1 MFHSVT
7 SSSVHQ
13 VQTEQSPS
21 GQQKNPLVLQG
32 FQGCLDSVLVN
43 ANQLPLQN
51 KRSHVAEV
59 VELAEIKLG
68 CVLHPDHCRGQR
80 CLNGATC
87 VNLPSGGNVKQCNS
101 HRGSSLDTGPFKCVD

>member
-1 MFHSVT
+1 MQLNASIC
-7 SSSVHQ
+7 SLHQ
-13 VQTEQSPS
+13 VQNEQSVS
-21 GQQKNPLVLQG
+21 EQQKNPLVLQG

-68 CVLHPDHCRGQR
+68 CVLHPDHCLAQP

-87 VNLPSGGNVKQCNS
+87 VNLPSGGNVKQC
-101 HRGSSLDTGPFKCVD
+101 SSNQRSSVEHWAG